1 MTMITRIDPFRE
13 LASFFEN
20 FAEPPGKEQ
29 LTAGTFVP
37 PVDVYEDEQNLV
49 LKLEVPGV
57 NEEDLNVSVEN
68 NTLTV
73 QGERKFEKEE
83 KEENFHRIERR
94 YGSFTRTF
102 RLPNT
107 VDAEKVEASY
117 DKGILKITL
126 AKRAEAKPQADQGWQ
141 WEKDPA
147 GISSHAENARN
158 ADERHLYGR
167 WKGSSPV
174 FF

>member
-20 FAEPPGKEQ
+20 FTEPTGKDQ
-29 LTAGTFVP
+29 LAAGNFVP

-49 LKLEVPGV
+49 LKLEAPGV
-57 NEEDLNVSVEN
+57 NEGDINVSVEN

-73 QGERKFEKEE
+73 RGERKFEKEE

-94 YGSFTRTF
+94 YGSFLRTF

-107 VDAEKVEASY
+107 VDSEKVEASY

-126 AKRAEAKPQADQGWQ
+126 AKRAEAKPRQIKVGNGEKTLQG
-141 WEKDPA
+141 
-147 GISSHAENARN
+147 
-158 ADERHLYGR
+158 
-167 WKGSSPV
+167 
-174 FF
+174 

>member
-1 MTMITRIDPFRE
+1 MTTITRIDPFRE
-13 LASFFEN
+13 LASFFET
-20 FAEPPGKEQ
+20 FADGSGKAQ
-29 LTAGTFVP
+29 LAGGNFVP
-37 PVDVYEDEQNLV
+37 AVDVYEDEQNLV

-102 RLPNT
+102 KLPTT
-107 VDAEKVEASY
+107 VDTEKVEANY
-117 DKGILKITL
+117 DKGILKIAL
-126 AKRAEAKPQADQGWQ
+126 AKRAEAKPKQIKVGNGEKTLQGQ
-141 WEKDPA
+141 
-147 GISSHAENARN
+147 
-158 ADERHLYGR
+158 
-167 WKGSSPV
+167 
-174 FF
+174 

>member
-20 FAEPPGKEQ
+20 FADGSGKDQ
-29 LTAGTFVP
+29 LAAGSFVP
-37 PVDVYEDEQNLV
+37 PVDVYEDEHNLV

-68 NTLTV
+68 NTLTI

-94 YGSFTRTF
+94 YGSFIRTF

-107 VDAEKVEASY
+107 VDSEKVEAGY

-126 AKRAEAKPQADQGWQ
+126 SKRAEAKPRQIKVANTDKILQG
-141 WEKDPA
+141 
-147 GISSHAENARN
+147 
-158 ADERHLYGR
+158 
-167 WKGSSPV
+167 
-174 FF
+174 

>member
-20 FAEPPGKEQ
+20 FTEPTGKDQ
-29 LTAGTFVP
+29 LAAGNFVP

-57 NEEDLNVSVEN
+57 NEGDINVSVEN

-94 YGSFTRTF
+94 YGSFLRTF
-102 RLPNT
+102 KLPTT
-107 VDAEKVEASY
+107 VDSEKVEASY

-126 AKRAEAKPQADQGWQ
+126 AKRAEAKPRQIKVGNGEKTLQG
-141 WEKDPA
+141 
-147 GISSHAENARN
+147 
-158 ADERHLYGR
+158 
-167 WKGSSPV
+167 
-174 FF
+174 

>member
-1 MTMITRIDPFRE
+1 MNTITRIDPFRE

-20 FAEPPGKEQ
+20 WATPTTGKDQ
-29 LTAGTFVP
+29 LAAGTFVP
-37 PVDVYEDEQNLV
+37 PVDVYEDEHNLV
-49 LKLEVPGV
+49 LKLEIPGL
-57 NEEDLNVSVEN
+57 NEEDLNVSLEN

-107 VDAEKVEASY
+107 VDTDKVEASY
-117 DKGILKITL
+117 DKGILKVML
-126 AKRAEAKPQADQGWQ
+126 AKRAEAKPKQIKIGNGSRTLQG
-141 WEKDPA
+141 
-147 GISSHAENARN
+147 
-158 ADERHLYGR
+158 
-167 WKGSSPV
+167 
-174 FF
+174 